1 MSELSRKTKAEAR
14 SEAQRERILNAARQ
28 CFVESGFHA
37 ASMASIAKTAGI
49 SAGLIYRYF
58 ESKNAIILAIIDQ
71 QLGEVQADIRQVQSA
86 INTIEERV
94 LARFYC
100 WQHPKDTTFDPG
112 LFLEIIALASRD
124 LQVADALRAADQHIR
139 AELNAW
145 LIQAWQTAGRQLS
158 DREVRERIWVLQCFF
173 EGLAARVIK
182 QPDVDLDWVK
192 GSLHTV
198 LAYVLPGSETASANP
213 RS

>member
-1 MSELSRKTKAEAR
+1 MRGLSRKARAEAH
-14 SEAQRERILNAARQ
+14 SEAQRERILSAARQ

-37 ASMASIAKTAGI
+37 ASMANIAETAGV

-86 INTIEERV
+86 VNAIEERV
-94 LARFYC
+94 LTRFDC

-124 LQVADALRAADQHIR
+124 SQVADALRAADQHIR
-139 AELNAW
+139 TELNAW
-145 LIQAWQTAGRQLS
+145 LIQAWQAASRQLS
-158 DREVRERIWVLQCFF
+158 DREVRERIWALQCFF

-182 QPDVDLDWVK
+182 QPDVDLDLVR
-192 GSLHTV
+192 GSLRC
-198 LAYVLPGSETASANP
+198 LLSYVLPGHETGSENHCS
-213 RS
+213 